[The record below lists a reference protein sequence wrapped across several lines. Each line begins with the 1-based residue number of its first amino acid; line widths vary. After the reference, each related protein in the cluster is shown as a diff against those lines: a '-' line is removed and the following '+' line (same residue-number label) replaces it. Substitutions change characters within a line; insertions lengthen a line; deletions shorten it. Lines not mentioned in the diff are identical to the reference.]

1 MAPLDD
7 SLASL
12 VCMAVTRLGHVPQLY
27 LGITLI
33 GTACYQ
39 TLSLKRFQLY
49 EGTAYTRWSIRI
61 KNKTT

>member
-27 LGITLI
+27 LRITLI
-33 GTACYQ
+33 GTVCYQ
-39 TLSLKRFQLY
+39 TLNLQRFQLY
-49 EGTAYTRWSIRI
+49 EGTAYTLWSMY
-61 KNKTT
+61 TD